1 MNQNIVVID
10 LKSAKSVND
19 INDLLMANKL
29 MSLDSN
35 KLFAMKQKG
44 YLKIFINEKT
54 FDTIA
59 FTHKEDKS
67 KIKFTKSYLEN
78 LSKLESISLDAID
91 ISESIK
97 NLSIDDILDK
107 ISLSGMD
114 SLTKLEKNFLAENS
128 KK

>member
-19 INDLLMANKL
+19 INNLLIANRL

-44 YLKIFINEKT
+44 YLKVFIDDKT

-59 FTHKEDKS
+59 FIHKTDKL
-67 KIKFTKSYLEN
+67 KVKLTKSYSEN
-78 LSKLESISLDAID
+78 LSKLESISLDVID
-91 ISESIK
+91 INESIE

-107 ISLSGMD
+107 ISLSGMN
-114 SLTKLEKNFLAENS
+114 SLSKSEKNFLSENS